1 MHPQPLQRQ
10 GRRLSPSPA
19 QTRCKIRA
27 DRSGRREGNKFLRF
41 LMQVRNE
48 QGSAS
53 RKTLLSTKRQGSLRS
68 FQAFNL
74 SVTLGGVAWGRCLQA
89 PCPAALSSLG
99 RRAQSQQ
106 DSPALTSPSHWAE
119 IRSCPVSKAPWSA
132 LGTSDKAGREASGEQ
147 GLARVLDTND
157 TVILLTAR
165 QAERAERM
173 LRAIR
178 SPVSWKV
185 PT

>member
-27 DRSGRREGNKFLRF
+27 DRGGGRERNKFLRF

-74 SVTLGGVAWGRCLQA
+74 SITLGGGCVGQM
-89 PCPAALSSLG
+89 PAGTLSCSTVLSGKKGTEPAGQPSTHQSLPLG
-99 RRAQSQQ
+99 RNPQ
-106 DSPALTSPSHWAE
+106 LPS
-119 IRSCPVSKAPWSA
+119 
-132 LGTSDKAGREASGEQ
+132 
-147 GLARVLDTND
+147 
-157 TVILLTAR
+157 
-165 QAERAERM
+165 
-173 LRAIR
+173 
-178 SPVSWKV
+178 
-185 PT
+185 